1 MIGSRGEM
9 RRYVNDVIDHLY
21 VLILTIELILHGC
34 LGCIYRAYLRY

>member
-21 VLILTIELILHGC
+21 LLILTNELILDGC
-34 LGCIYRAYLRY
+34 LGCIYRVYLRY